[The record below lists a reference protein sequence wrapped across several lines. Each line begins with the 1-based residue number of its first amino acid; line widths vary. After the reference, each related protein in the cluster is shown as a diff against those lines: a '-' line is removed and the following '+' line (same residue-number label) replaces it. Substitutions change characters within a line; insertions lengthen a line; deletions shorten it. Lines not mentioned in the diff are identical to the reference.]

1 VKLLK
6 DLLLDLQFLF
16 FGGKGGVGKTT
27 CATSCAIWAAEHG
40 RNTLI
45 ISTDPAHSL
54 GDSLG
59 VELKLGELT
68 KIEKIKNLTALEID
82 PQKKITELQGIGDIN
97 PMNQIGRDGMMGEMV
112 QGMFEGMMG
121 GDDQGNPLNPPG
133 IDETLAFG
141 KVLEYIETDHEFDL
155 IICDTAPTGHTLRLL
170 GLPETLSSWIGRIL
184 KLRFRLSNFFGKF
197 KSLFGGDESQSDT
210 SLELLKRMNDSI
222 LRARSDLTDP
232 KKNSFIIV
240 MIPEEMAIAE
250 TSRLLNELIRYNIPN
265 SYIIVNQFYEQDDEL
280 CTFCRSRRAMQKRNL
295 QKINSIF
302 KDKLGKKLIIA
313 PLYKDEIRGVDVL
326 REFGQHLI
334 H

>member
-1 VKLLK
+1 MVLMK
-6 DLLLDLQFLF
+6 DLLLNLQFLF

-27 CATSCAIWAAEHG
+27 CASSCAIWAAEHG

-68 KIEKIKNLTALEID
+68 PIESIKNLTALEID

-97 PMNQIGRDGMMGEMV
+97 PMKDMGGMMGEMA
-112 QGMFEGMMG
+112 QGMFEGMMD
-121 GDDQGNPLNPPG
+121 GDEQGNPLNPPG

-155 IICDTAPTGHTLRLL
+155 IIFDTAPTGHTLRLL

-184 KLRFRLSNFFGKF
+184 KLRLRVGNFFSKF
-197 KSLFGGDESQSDT
+197 KSLFGGEEPQSDN
-210 SLELLKRMNDSI
+210 SLEVLERMNDSI
-222 LRARSDLTDP
+222 LRAREDLTNP
-232 KKNSFIIV
+232 NKNSFVIV

-265 SYIIVNQFYEQDDEL
+265 SFIIVNQFYEEESEL
-280 CTFCRSRRAMQKRNL
+280 CAFCRSRREMQKRNL
-295 QKINSIF
+295 HKINEIF
-302 KDKLGKKLIIA
+302 KEKLGKEIIIA
-313 PLYKDEIRGVDVL
+313 PLYKDEIRKIETL
-326 REFGQHLI
+326 KEFSWHLI
-334 H
+334 D